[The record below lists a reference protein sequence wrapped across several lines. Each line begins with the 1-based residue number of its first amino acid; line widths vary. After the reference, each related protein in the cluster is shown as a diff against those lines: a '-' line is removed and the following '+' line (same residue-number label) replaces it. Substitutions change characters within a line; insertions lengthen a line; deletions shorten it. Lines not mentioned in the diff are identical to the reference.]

1 MIRLLARLVSRQICT
16 HPPKE
21 GSHEEADLSP
31 SLNQQVEQTPSIS
44 HARSSINASPPDMEV
59 LAADHWPDP
68 SAQALVVLFTE
79 LAQRRAQ
86 ARRIPGGN
94 P

>member
-1 MIRLLARLVSRQICT
+1 MIRLLARLVSRQVCT

-21 GSHEEADLSP
+21 KSHEEADLP
-31 SLNQQVEQTPSIS
+31 PPLNQQGEQIPSIS
-44 HARSSINASPPDMEV
+44 HARSSINASPPDMEE
-59 LAADHWPDP
+59 LAADPWPDP
-68 SAQALVVLFTE
+68 SAQALVVLFTA

-86 ARRIPGGN
+86 AGRMPGGN